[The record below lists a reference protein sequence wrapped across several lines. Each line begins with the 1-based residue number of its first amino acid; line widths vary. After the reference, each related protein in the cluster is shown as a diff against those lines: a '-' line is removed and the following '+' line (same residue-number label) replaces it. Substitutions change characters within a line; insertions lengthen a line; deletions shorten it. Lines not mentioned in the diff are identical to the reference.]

1 MLNRLLLS
9 PIIFSGYNFHVVLCV
24 VNPIRCRCGD
34 MRVLGHRYRVVC
46 AGIQYT
52 VYRSSGACCK
62 LQLIVPAITEQQL
75 LNVSAGPRRGRVVR
89 VRVSVFSVQRRY
101 V

>member
-52 VYRSSGACCK
+52 G
-62 LQLIVPAITEQQL
+62 
-75 LNVSAGPRRGRVVR
+75 VVEH
-89 VRVSVFSVQRRY
+89 VASCS
-101 V
+101 